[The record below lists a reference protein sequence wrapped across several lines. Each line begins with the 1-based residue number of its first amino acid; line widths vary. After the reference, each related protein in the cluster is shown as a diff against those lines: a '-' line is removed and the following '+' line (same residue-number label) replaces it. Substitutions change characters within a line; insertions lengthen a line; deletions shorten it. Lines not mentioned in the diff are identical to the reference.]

1 MRILETAGFLRGA
14 SLVNLPFRE
23 CSKAGGQAGFEI
35 DGLLRILLPFNTNL
49 TKLNYSTN
57 L

>member
-1 MRILETAGFLRGA
+1 MRILETAGFLRRA

-23 CSKAGGQAGFEI
+23 SSKAGGQAGFEI
-35 DGLLRILLPFNTNL
+35 DGVLRILLPFNTNL
-49 TKLNYSTN
+49 IKLNYLTN